1 MHALLPRRFV
11 PGLALAVLAL
21 GLAACGGE
29 ESSPRLTAPADPSLG
44 LPKGDLPAGFTAA
57 KAELGKQLFFDPRLS
72 ASGTMACA
80 SCHEPER
87 GWTDGRAVSP
97 KDDGKANTRNS
108 PSLLGVWRQPHF
120 YWDGRAKTLEANVEA
135 AWKAQMSGKPDEV
148 AAALAKVEGY
158 APAFQAAFGEGPSAA
173 HLIEALAHFLRTLDA
188 GGSRFDRFVAGDG
201 GALSE
206 EEKAGHALFAGKAM
220 CVACHVPP
228 LFTDHGFHNAGVGMA
243 VEAPDPGRQKV
254 DAAAVLGAF
263 KTPSLRSVSRT
274 APYFHDGSVATLED
288 AVRVMGTGGVENV
301 HRDPLLAPVAAAK
314 LSEAELA
321 QLVAFLRA
329 LDGAEAGF
337 VRPALPK

>member
-1 MHALLPRRFV
+1 MHALPPRRFV
-11 PGLALAVLAL
+11 SSTALAVLAL
-21 GLAACGGE
+21 AFAACSGD
-29 ESSPRLTAPADPSLG
+29 ESSSGSKVPVDPMLG
-44 LPKGDLPAGFTAA
+44 LPKADRPVGFSAA

-72 ASGTMACA
+72 ASGTMSCA

-87 GWTDGRAVSP
+87 AWTDGRAVSP

-108 PSLLGVWRQPHF
+108 PSLLGVWRQPQF

-135 AWKAQMSGKPDEV
+135 AWKAQMGGKPDEV
-148 AAALAKVEGY
+148 AASLAKVEGY
-158 APAFQAAFGEGPSAA
+158 ASGFLAAFGEGPSAA

-188 GGSRFDRFVAGDG
+188 GGSRFDRFAAGDA

-206 EEKAGHALFAGKAM
+206 EEKAGHALFMGRAM

-228 LFTDHGFHNAGVGMA
+228 LFTDHGFHNAGIGMG

-254 DAAAVLGAF
+254 DATAVLGAF

-274 APYFHDGSVATLED
+274 APYFHDGSAATLED
-288 AVRVMGTGGVENV
+288 AVRVMGAGGVENA
-301 HRDPLLAPVAAAK
+301 HRDPLMVPVAAAK
-314 LSEAELA
+314 LSEGELG

-329 LDGAEAGF
+329 LDGAEGF
-337 VRPALPK
+337 VKPALPE